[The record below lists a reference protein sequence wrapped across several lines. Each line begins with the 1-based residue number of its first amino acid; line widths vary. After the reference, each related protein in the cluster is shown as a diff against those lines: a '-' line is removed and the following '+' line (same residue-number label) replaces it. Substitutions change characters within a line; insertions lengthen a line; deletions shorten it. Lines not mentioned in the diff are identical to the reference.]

1 MFADVSFPISSYQV
15 FTYRIPKS
23 ISGSVEVGVR
33 VCAPFGTKKNAQG
46 VVVNLKKKAGFKGKI
61 RSIGGIIDETPIF
74 GKTLW
79 ELINWV
85 SQHYMTPLGQV
96 MRSAV
101 PARLSRSYSPPEQLM
116 VQFNGISDEAL
127 MELEEKAPRQF
138 QVIRLLENQETDVP
152 VAGLN
157 PTVPNAAAVCWALE
171 KKGHVSLSRVPR
183 IPDVSDLSI
192 TPVKKEVKF
201 SKAQEQIVAEME
213 AKLKAGA
220 FSPYLLH
227 GVTGSGKTEI
237 YIHLAQ
243 RAEEKGRHSIL
254 LLPEIALTPQIAG
267 RFRAVFGEKVAIWH
281 SRMTKA
287 ERAWTWHQICAD
299 AFSVVVGARSAI
311 FTPLK
316 DVGLIVVDEEQESG
330 FKQESPAPRYHAR
343 DVALMR
349 GKLSSALTVLAGAT
363 PSMESYY
370 NQAVGKLN
378 YLRLKRRYGVAKYP
392 RVHMVN
398 MTTEREETEDYSIT
412 LSRLLQEK
420 MKDRFKK
427 GEQIILLQNRRGFAP
442 VVSCRDCGF
451 VEMCNQCQISLTFH
465 RVDERLKCH
474 YCNFE
479 KPSPALCPACDS
491 TRIVLGGT
499 GTQKV
504 EEKLIEL
511 FPEIKCVRMD
521 LDTTRGKGAYTRI
534 LTKFSEGEYDVLLGT
549 QMIAKG
555 LDFPNVTL
563 VGIINADTGLHL
575 PDFRAGERTFQLIY
589 QVAGR
594 SGRGDK
600 PGEVI
605 IQSNDPDHSVIKAAA
620 RLDLEK
626 YYNVCLSE
634 RRELMYA
641 PFSWMAKV
649 ELYGKKREAVAK
661 RAETLLKHLQNRPKH
676 LEVLGPAPCPIERL
690 RGNYRYQIIF
700 KSSKE
705 KDQNGQSL
713 RRFLEDNLVDRGFLK
728 RKKGVTLRVDVDP
741 VSLL

>member
-15 FTYRIPKS
+15 FTYRIPKDLS
-23 ISGSVEVGVR
+23 ENVEIGVR
-33 VCAPFGTKKNAQG
+33 VRAPFGTKENAQG
-46 VVVNLKKKAGFKGKI
+46 VVVNLKMKAGFKGKV
-61 RSIGGIIDETPIF
+61 RSIGGIIDETPLF
-74 GKTLW
+74 DETLW

-85 SQHYMTPLGQV
+85 SRHYITPLGQV

-101 PARLSRSYSPPEQLM
+101 PSQLSRSYSPPEHLLVQLNS
-116 VQFNGISDEAL
+116 VTAEEISAL
-127 MELEEKAPRQF
+127 ETRAPRQF
-138 QVIRLLENQETDVP
+138 QVIKLLENQETGVP
-152 VAGLN
+152 VASLN
-157 PTVPNAAAVCWALE
+157 STMPNTAAVCLALE
-171 KKGHVSLSRVPR
+171 KKGYVSVARVPR
-183 IPDVSDLSI
+183 IPDLSDLSI

-201 SKAQEQIVAEME
+201 NKAQEQIVAEME
-213 AKLKAGA
+213 AKLRKES
-220 FSPYLLH
+220 FSSYLLH

-243 RAEEKGRHSIL
+243 RAEEEGRRSIL

-281 SRMTKA
+281 SRMTNA
-287 ERAWTWHQICAD
+287 ERAWTWRQICSD
-299 AFSVVVGARSAI
+299 AFTVVVGARSAI

-316 DVGLIVVDEEQESG
+316 NVGLIVVDEEQESG

-349 GKLSSALTVLAGAT
+349 GKLSAALTVLAGAT

-378 YLRLKRRYGVAKYP
+378 YLRLKRRYGAAKYP

-398 MTTEREETEDYSIT
+398 LTTEREETEDYSII

-420 MKDRFKK
+420 MKDRLEK

-442 VVSCRDCGF
+442 VVSCGDCGF
-451 VEMCNQCQISLTFH
+451 VEMCNQCHITLTFH
-465 RVDERLKCH
+465 KAGETLKCH
-474 YCNFE
+474 YCNFQ
-479 KPSPALCPACDS
+479 KSCPTTCPSCSS
-491 TRIVLGGT
+491 TRILLGGT

-504 EEKLIEL
+504 EEKLVEL
-511 FPEIKCVRMD
+511 FPEIRCVRMD
-521 LDTTRGKGAYTRI
+521 SDTTRGKGAYTRI
-534 LTKFSEGEYDVLLGT
+534 LTKFSEGGYDVLLGT

-563 VGIINADTGLHL
+563 VGIINADTGLYL

-600 PGEVI
+600 PGEVV
-605 IQSNDPDHSVIKAAA
+605 IQSNNPDHSVIKAAA

-634 RRELMYA
+634 RRELLYV

-649 ELYGKKREAVAK
+649 ELCGKKRREVEVC
-661 RAETLLKHLQNRPKH
+661 AELLLKRLRDKPKH
-676 LEVLGPAPCPIERL
+676 LEILGPAPCPIERL

-705 KDQNGQSL
+705 KDPNGQSL
-713 RRFLEDNLVDRGFLK
+713 HRFLQNNLVDRGFLK
-728 RKKGVTLRVDVDP
+728 RQKGVTLQVDVDP